1 MNTQDSLDR
10 KLVKSLWVTIVIVAL
25 LLLAMAL
32 TSCSAKMDDVGST
45 TLNPL
50 PTTVVTTTSV
60 VEDPNAMFLE
70 LVLMAN
76 PKAHE
81 LMTDM
86 ELLAQGQQYCKAAQ
100 IGMSHSGMH
109 NNINEAAY
117 TQEQQ
122 ELEHIILHQSLTWL
136 CPEQEYRINP

>member
-1 MNTQDSLDR
+1 MNTKDPLDQ
-10 KLVKSLWVTIVIVAL
+10 KLVRSLWIAIGITAL
-25 LLLAMAL
+25 LLVVLGL

-50 PTTVVTTTSV
+50 PTSVVTTTSI

-70 LVLMAN
+70 LVLMAD

-100 IGMSHSGMH
+100 MGMTHSGMH

-117 TQEQQ
+117 AQEQQ
-122 ELEHIILHQSLTWL
+122 ELEHIILHQALTWL
-136 CPEQEYRINP
+136 CPEQEYRVNP

>member
-1 MNTQDSLDR
+1 MNTKDPLDQ
-10 KLVKSLWVTIVIVAL
+10 KLIRSLWFAIGATVL
-25 LLLAMAL
+25 LLVVMAL
-32 TSCSAKMDDVGST
+32 TSCSTKMDDVGST

-50 PTTVVTTTSV
+50 PTSVVTTTSV
-60 VEDPNAMFLE
+60 VEDPNVVFLE
-70 LVLMAN
+70 LVLLAN

-81 LMTDM
+81 LMTDI
-86 ELLAQGQQYCKAAQ
+86 ELLAQGQQYCKAAL

-122 ELEHIILHQSLTWL
+122 ELEHIIMHQALTWL
-136 CPEQEYRINP
+136 CPEHEYKVNP

>member
-1 MNTQDSLDR
+1 MKRTTLPTALLGR
-10 KLVKSLWVTIVIVAL
+10 GFL
-25 LLLAMAL
+25 LLLALAG
-32 TSCSAKMDDVGST
+32 CSAKMDDVGST

-50 PTTVVTTTSV
+50 PTSVVTTTSI

-70 LVLMAN
+70 SVLLAN

-100 IGMSHSGMH
+100 MGMTHSGMH

-117 TQEQQ
+117 TREQQ
-122 ELEHIILHQSLTWL
+122 ELEHIILHQALTWL

>member
-1 MNTQDSLDR
+1 MTLMNTKDSFDS
-10 KLVKSLWVTIVIVAL
+10 KLIKGLWVAVVVAVAL
-25 LLLAMAL
+25 LAVMAL

-100 IGMSHSGMH
+100 IGMTHSGMH

-136 CPEQEYRINP
+136 